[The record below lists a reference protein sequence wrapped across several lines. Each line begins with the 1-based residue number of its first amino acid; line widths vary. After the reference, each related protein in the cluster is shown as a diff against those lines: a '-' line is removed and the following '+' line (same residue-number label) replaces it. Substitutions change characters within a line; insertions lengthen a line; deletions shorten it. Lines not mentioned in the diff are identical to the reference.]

1 MKEWSD
7 LLREIEKFSDHDD
20 EMEFCEDFAK
30 LQMIFNHTNQ
40 FVRTFD
46 KIVFHGGNEPYIIEI
61 VARWVSFVVF
71 VNRSYV

>member
-7 LLREIEKFSDHDD
+7 LLREIKQCTDED
-20 EMEFCEDFAK
+20 EMEFSEDFAK

-46 KIVFHGGNEPYIIEI
+46 KIVFHGGKT
-61 VARWVSFVVF
+61 VWRVC
-71 VNRSYV
+71 